1 MTISALMAVYN
12 REDTVEEAIE
22 SIASQLSNEDELIIS
37 NDESTDNTLL
47 ICKEMQKKYPFIQ
60 IIEHHRT
67 NVDDHMFF
75 LIDKATKDISVICD
89 SDDISEP
96 NRISEVKNIYQAHP
110 EIKCVYHNAR
120 IINERNVITSD
131 DFFDS
136 FAQID
141 NLFHM
146 FLKSTFFGAC
156 MTFNTTF
163 AKKIIEKRTK
173 NRLSWDKVVGFGMKR
188 NKVILF
194 EKNLKLLKYRRW
206 SDNISVKNRPIYDK
220 IKEKII
226 TFFFYIKVKIK

>member
-12 REDTVEEAIE
+12 REDTVQEAIE

-47 ICKEMQKKYPFIQ
+47 ICKEMQKKYPFIK
-60 IIEHHRT
+60 IIEHKRT

-75 LIDKATKDISVICD
+75 LIDKATKDVSVICD

-96 NRISEVKNIYQAHP
+96 NRISEIKKVYQAHP

-120 IINERNVITSD
+120 IINERNEITSD

-156 MTFNTTF
+156 MTFNTAF
-163 AKKIIEKRTK
+163 AKKIIEKRPK
-173 NRLSWDKVVGFGMKR
+173 RGLSWDKVIGFGMKR

-206 SDNISVKNRPIYDK
+206 SDNISVKKRPIYDK

>member
-89 SDDISEP
+89 KSKLTDRGCSGAPDWIIEVISPSTQSLDYLKKLWLYQKHNVREYWIINPTTKSVLTYDFDHGESTGYTFDDQIPAAIYGSDLKI
-96 NRISEVKNIYQAHP
+96 RIS
-110 EIKCVYHNAR
+110 
-120 IINERNVITSD
+120 D
-131 DFFDS
+131 
-136 FAQID
+136 
-141 NLFHM
+141 
-146 FLKSTFFGAC
+146 
-156 MTFNTTF
+156 
-163 AKKIIEKRTK
+163 
-173 NRLSWDKVVGFGMKR
+173 
-188 NKVILF
+188 
-194 EKNLKLLKYRRW
+194 LL
-206 SDNISVKNRPIYDK
+206 
-220 IKEKII
+220 
-226 TFFFYIKVKIK
+226 